1 MNAGPALGAS
11 YRLQFNRD
19 FTVDDAVAIL
29 PYLRALGITHLYASP
44 LLKARAGSPHG
55 YDIVDHGRLNPE
67 IGDDAAFERFFDA
80 LAAQGLGL
88 ILDIVPNHMGVG
100 GDDNRWWL
108 DVLEHGEAS
117 AFEGY
122 FDIDWRPVN
131 ATLRGKVLAPVLGD
145 HYGAVLEAGEL
156 KLGFDAATGAFHV
169 RYYAHLFPL
178 DPRTAPVVLSHGLE
192 ALARHPADGP
202 DAAAELAALTEA
214 FRSLPRRTERS
225 HARRRRRRRDAAN
238 CKEALATLWRTRPA
252 VRDHVEAAVARFNG
266 TPGEPASF
274 DRLHRLLETQAYRL
288 AHWVVAADDI
298 NYRRFFDIN
307 DLAGVRMENP
317 EVFEAT
323 HRLIAE
329 LIGAGRVHGLRIDHP
344 DGLADP
350 HGYYNDLVRL
360 VERTRPPA
368 VGPDQAA
375 LPIYV
380 EKILASYERLP
391 ADWPVAG
398 TTGYEAAH
406 QLNGVLVYGPSE
418 RALTQLHARFTGRVD
433 DFDELLYG
441 CKKLITRRTLASELT
456 VLASLATTIAR
467 ADRRTRDLTY
477 HGLRDAIAE
486 LAACFPVYRTYLTP
500 GRAASEDLRYVE
512 WALAQAKKR
521 DPGRNPQ
528 SLEFVAELLTLR
540 GLEGHSLRVRRQA
553 TQFTLRF
560 QQYSAPVMAKGLED
574 TAMYRYHR
582 LISLNDVGFDPR
594 SYGLTRRA
602 FHHANQQRAE
612 QWPRAMVCTS
622 THDSKR
628 SEDVRARINVLSE
641 LPGEWRQRLRRW
653 SRLNR
658 GKKRRIDDRLAPTRA
673 DEYLLYQTLVGAWPL
688 AAVDADGLG
697 ELRERVEA
705 FMIKAVREGKL
716 HSTWINPDEDYEDAV
731 RHFVRALL
739 SDPERSPFLV
749 DFLPFQR
756 RIARFGLL
764 NGVSQTLLKL
774 TVPGVPDLY
783 QGNEVWQFS
792 LVDPDNRRPVE
803 YPALR
808 ASLEHLMDAV
818 GQARVPAAVA
828 ASLLEHLDDGRA
840 KQYVTWRALTLR
852 GERPSLFL
860 EGDYAAVDVRGP
872 RAEHVCAYTRSHG
885 DQEVLVAVARWYARL
900 AGEEDAA
907 PVGMT
912 WADTR
917 LSLPATA
924 AGCRYRNLLDGA
936 VTEARPGDDGAELE
950 ATEVFGHFPVALLLR
965 E

>member
-1 MNAGPALGAS
+1 MMDWTDRHCR
-11 YRLQFNRD
+11 YF
-19 FTVDDAVAIL
+19 
-29 PYLRALGITHLYASP
+29 LR
-44 LLKARAGSPHG
+44 
-55 YDIVDHGRLNPE
+55 
-67 IGDDAAFERFFDA
+67 
-80 LAAQGLGL
+80 
-88 ILDIVPNHMGVG
+88 
-100 GDDNRWWL
+100 
-108 DVLEHGEAS
+108 
-117 AFEGY
+117 
-122 FDIDWRPVN
+122 
-131 ATLRGKVLAPVLGD
+131 
-145 HYGAVLEAGEL
+145 
-156 KLGFDAATGAFHV
+156 
-169 RYYAHLFPL
+169 
-178 DPRTAPVVLSHGLE
+178 
-192 ALARHPADGP
+192 
-202 DAAAELAALTEA
+202 
-214 FRSLPRRTERS
+214 
-225 HARRRRRRRDAAN
+225 
-238 CKEALATLWRTRPA
+238 
-252 VRDHVEAAVARFNG
+252 
-266 TPGEPASF
+266 
-274 DRLHRLLETQAYRL
+274 
-288 AHWVVAADDI
+288 
-298 NYRRFFDIN
+298 
-307 DLAGVRMENP
+307 
-317 EVFEAT
+317 
-323 HRLIAE
+323 
-329 LIGAGRVHGLRIDHP
+329 
-344 DGLADP
+344 
-350 HGYYNDLVRL
+350 
-360 VERTRPPA
+360 
-368 VGPDQAA
+368 
-375 LPIYV
+375 
-380 EKILASYERLP
+380 
-391 ADWPVAG
+391 
-398 TTGYEAAH
+398 
-406 QLNGVLVYGPSE
+406 
-418 RALTQLHARFTGRVD
+418 
-433 DFDELLYG
+433 
-441 CKKLITRRTLASELT
+441 LITRRTLASELT